1 MAPQALR
8 LNHIGAS
15 PRSDARDLK
24 PQSSPYSGQLPST
37 SLHPS
42 CTRISRY
49 FAAFNVE
56 PEDDQIVLTRID
68 AKKHRT
74 GGFWYHPHFPPWVRR
89 ARPFKEKSTARSPAL
104 TSGLIH
110 HLSD

>member
-37 SLHPS
+37 SLHPT

-74 GGFWYHPHFPPWVRR
+74 SAFRYHQHFPQWLRR
-89 ARPFKEKSTARSPAL
+89 TRPCKYNSTARSAA
-104 TSGLIH
+104 
-110 HLSD
+110 

>member
-74 GGFWYHPHFPPWVRR
+74 GGFLYHQHFSPWLRR
-89 ARPFKEKSTARSPAL
+89 APAPHQKIPPPPPP
-104 TSGLIH
+104 LIH
-110 HLSD
+110 R

>member
-74 GGFWYHPHFPPWVRR
+74 GGFWYNHHFSHLLRLPCPPQL
-89 ARPFKEKSTARSPAL
+89 KSTTR
-104 TSGLIH
+104 TSRQTVA
-110 HLSD
+110 

>member
-56 PEDDQIVLTRID
+56 PEDDQIVLTRIN
-68 AKKHRT
+68 AEKHRT
-74 GGFWYHPHFPPWVRR
+74 GGFRCQQYFSLCLCGTWLCKYIV
-89 ARPFKEKSTARSPAL
+89 TAQ
-104 TSGLIH
+104 
-110 HLSD
+110 

>member
-74 GGFWYHPHFPPWVRR
+74 GGFWDYQHFSQWLGR
-89 ARPFKEKSTARSPAL
+89 ARAFQDKINPRSP
-104 TSGLIH
+104 T
-110 HLSD
+110 

>member
-24 PQSSPYSGQLPST
+24 PQSSPYSGQLPRT

-42 CTRISRY
+42 CTRIRRY

-56 PEDDQIVLTRID
+56 PEDDQIVLTRIN
-68 AKKHRT
+68 AEKHRT
-74 GGFWYHPHFPPWVRR
+74 GGFRYHHHFPHCVRP
-89 ARPFKEKSTARSPAL
+89 ARLRTEHDTHQPAADAEHK
-104 TSGLIH
+104 T
-110 HLSD
+110 